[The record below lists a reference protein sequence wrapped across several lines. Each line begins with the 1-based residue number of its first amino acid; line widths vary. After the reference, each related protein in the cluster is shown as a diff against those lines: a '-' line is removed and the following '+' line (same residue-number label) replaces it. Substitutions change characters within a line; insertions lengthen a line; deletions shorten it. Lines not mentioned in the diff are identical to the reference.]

1 MSQKKTLRQSPIKS
15 QWLVADLL
23 RRLGLAWLTAATVE
37 YMLLPIPLR
46 SMDSLNGL
54 AEMSLARLLTVTA
67 VLTLFLCIVP
77 QKYHPPLLERW
88 CIVGIFAILACAV
101 VSTGATVY
109 LTAACL
115 AIIGTLAV
123 YAVRGWKS
131 DPLPAATEDPLHFPA
146 LLIVLICALAF
157 AAYVGGWGLCRALS
171 FGGSTFDIGIFSQMF
186 HSMKTTG
193 LPMTTLERGYL
204 LSHFAVHVS
213 PIYYLLLPIYCLFPG
228 APTLNF
234 LQGVILAL
242 SVIPLWKLCRSYGLS
257 GPQGILIC
265 LVLLLAPS
273 FSGSTSYDF
282 HENAFLTP
290 LILWLFYA
298 IRKQNGIM
306 TAAFAVLTLM
316 VKEDSAVYVAVIAL
330 WLMIDSAL
338 QPKAHKKWGLVAGSA
353 MLILSIAWFLGAITY
368 LSLHGDGVM
377 AYRYRNLMFDG
388 SGSLLTVVKAVLLS
402 PMKVLYECVEKD
414 KLKYILLTMGTL
426 LFLPVFTRRFQRY
439 ILLIPY
445 LLINLISDY
454 TYQHSIF
461 FQYSFGSIAF
471 LLYLTLVNL
480 ADMKGNW
487 KRIPVLLV
495 AIVLSSFYLQ
505 RDVIP
510 EAQMYIDRYG
520 ANTAYYTE
528 KLAALSCIPKDASVA
543 ATTYLTVPL
552 SQREQIYD
560 ITYSELPTILAA
572 DYVVIQC
579 NDSFS
584 LRNYATETSIG
595 CNELVALLVEHG
607 FSLESQFGNNFVI
620 YHK

>member
-1 MSQKKTLRQSPIKS
+1 MSQEKTLWQSLFKS
-15 QWLVADLL
+15 QCPVADVL
-23 RRLGLAWLTAATVE
+23 RRFSLAWLTAATVE
-37 YMLLPIPLR
+37 YMLLPTPLR
-46 SMDSLNGL
+46 SMDSLDGL
-54 AEMSLARLLTVTA
+54 AEMSLARLLTVTVVLA
-67 VLTLFLCIVP
+67 VLQCIVP
-77 QKYHPPLLERW
+77 PKYHPPRLERW
-88 CIVGIFAILACAV
+88 CIVGIFALLACTV
-101 VSTGATVY
+101 ISTGTTVY
-109 LTAACL
+109 FTAASL
-115 AIIGTLAV
+115 AIIGALTV
-123 YAVRGWKS
+123 YAIRGWKQ
-131 DPLPAATEDPLHFPA
+131 DPLPAYTEDPLHFPA
-146 LLIVLICALAF
+146 LLIVLTCALAF

-171 FGGSTFDIGIFSQMF
+171 FGGSTYDIGIFSQMF
-186 HSMKTTG
+186 HSMKTMG

-204 LSHFAVHVS
+204 LSHFDVHVS
-213 PIYYLLLPIYCLFPG
+213 PIYYLLLPIYCFFPG
-228 APTLNF
+228 AQTLNF

-257 GPQGILIC
+257 GLQGILIC

-273 FSGSTSYDF
+273 LSGGTSYDF
-282 HENAFLTP
+282 HENVFLTP

-298 IRKQNGIM
+298 IRKENGIM

-330 WLMIDSAL
+330 WLIIDSAL
-338 QPKAHKKWGLVAGSA
+338 QPKTHRKWGLVVGSA
-353 MLILSIAWFLGAITY
+353 MLILSIAWFLGAVTY
-368 LSLHGDGVM
+368 LAVHGDGVM
-377 AYRYRNLMFDG
+377 TNRYSNLMFDG

-402 PMKVLYECVEKD
+402 PMKVLYECVERE
-414 KLKYILLTMGTL
+414 KLNYILLTMGTL
-426 LFLPVFTRRFQRY
+426 LFLPVFTRRFQRC

-454 TYQHSIF
+454 SYQHSIF
-461 FQYSFGSIAF
+461 FQYSFGTIAF

-487 KRIPVLLV
+487 KRISALLA
-495 AIVLSSFYLQ
+495 AIVLSTFYLQ
-505 RDVIP
+505 KNVIP
-510 EAQMYIDRYG
+510 KAEMYIDRYSE
-520 ANTAYYTE
+520 NPAYYAE
-528 KLAALSCIPKDASVA
+528 KYAALSCIPPEASVA

-560 ITYSELPTILAA
+560 ITYAELPTILAA

-579 NDSFS
+579 NDAFS

-607 FSLESQFGNNFVI
+607 FSLESQFGSDFVI

>member
-1 MSQKKTLRQSPIKS
+1 MSQKKTLQQSPIKS

-37 YMLLPIPLR
+37 YMLLPISLR

-67 VLTLFLCIVP
+67 ILLVLLCIVP

-101 VSTGATVY
+101 TSTGTTVY

-115 AIIGTLAV
+115 AIIGTLTV
-123 YAVRGWKS
+123 YAIRGWKS

-171 FGGSTFDIGIFSQMF
+171 FCGSTFDIGIFSQMF

-213 PIYYLLLPIYCLFPG
+213 PIYYLLLPLYCLFPG

-265 LVLLLAPS
+265 LALLLAPS

-282 HENAFLTP
+282 HENAFLAP

-338 QPKAHKKWGLVAGSA
+338 QPKAHKKWGVVAGSA
-353 MLILSIAWFLGAITY
+353 MLILSIAWFLGAVTY
-368 LSLHGDGVM
+368 LSVHGDGVM
-377 AYRYRNLMFDG
+377 AYRYSNLMFDG

-402 PMKVLYECVEKD
+402 PMKVLYECVEQE

-454 TYQHSIF
+454 SYQHSIF

-480 ADMKGNW
+480 ADMKGSW
-487 KRIPVLLV
+487 KRIPVLL
-495 AIVLSSFYLQ
+495 ATIVISSFYLQ
-505 RDVIP
+505 RDVLP
-510 EAQMYIDRYG
+510 EAEMYIDRY
-520 ANTAYYTE
+520 AKNPAYYTE
-528 KLAALSCIPKDASVA
+528 KYAALSCIPPDASVA
-543 ATTYLTVPL
+543 ATTFLTVPL

-560 ITYSELPTILAA
+560 ITYAELPTILAA
-572 DYVVIQC
+572 DYVVIQR

-595 CNELVALLVEHG
+595 CNELIALLVENG
-607 FSLESQFGNNFVI
+607 FSLESQFGNDFVI